1 MAQDSKSH
9 GIRLFSGMVF
19 FIIIAAFLW
28 LVIKLSNT
36 YTVTESFAIHYT
48 DIPADQII
56 PNSNYSVEATMT
68 TTGFKL
74 LNYYFRSN
82 RNRKIEISLNTVN
95 YKKSNFETYSY
106 NSKFLEEAI
115 ADFIASNTSDVK
127 VAEENQYFVMSK
139 LASKRVKIVPQTDI
153 AFERQY
159 NYYGEPVAFPDSA
172 TIFGP
177 AIELEKIQ
185 TLPTEVISSKNVNR
199 TIETNAKVK
208 VSGDIRCD
216 ISEVNILVNVE
227 KFTEAEVTI
236 PITQPAG
243 VNLHLYPNKVKIR
256 YIVAM
261 KDYAIINEMS
271 FRATIDKD
279 DIYTSE
285 TLPVKLEL
293 SPSNTQIL
301 GLNPQ
306 EVEYI
311 VVQ

>member
-82 RNRKIEISLNTVN
+82 RNRKIEISLNAVN

-271 FRATIDKD
+271 FRATIYKD